1 MIEDLDFETY
11 LYISKDKFQIFVLN
25 KKKLQNLYSQELKI
39 DHQFDFKDLNILLNF
54 LDKNIYKIE
63 KLIGNFIKNI
73 ILIVENE
80 KNLKVNMC
88 VKKKNYE
95 TSLKQKSFGSNLNE
109 LKDLFKKNYQ
119 EQSIMH
125 MCIVNYIFD
134 GKSYSSFNSELINDY
149 FCIEVSFIAI
159 DNKLVFAFNNVLEK
173 YQIKIEK
180 YMCGN
185 YINNFV
191 GNADD
196 EISIIANKL
205 RNGLNINEITFAPK
219 RKENKGFFEKFFQL
233 FS

>member
-25 KKKLQNLYSQELKI
+25 KKKLKNLYSQELKI

-80 KNLKVNMC
+80 KNLKVNMG

-95 TSLKQKSFGSNLNE
+95 TSLKQKSFGSNLSE

-119 EQSIMH
+119 EQTIMH

-134 GKSYSSFNSELINDY
+134 GKRYSSFDSKLINDY

-159 DNKLVFAFNNVLEK
+159 DNKLVFAFDNVLEK
-173 YQIKIEK
+173 YQIKIK
-180 YMCGN
+180 QYMCGN
-185 YINNFV
+185 YINNFI
-191 GNADD
+191 GDTGD

-205 RNGLNINEITFAPK
+205 RNGLNINEITFVPK
-219 RKENKGFFEKFFQL
+219 HKENMGFFEKFFQL

>member
-25 KKKLQNLYSQELKI
+25 KKKLKNLYSQELKI
-39 DHQFDFKDLNILLNF
+39 EHQFDFKDLDILLNF

-80 KNLKVNMC
+80 KNLKINMGI
-88 VKKKNYE
+88 KKSYE
-95 TSLKQKSFGSNLNE
+95 TSLKQKSFSSNLTE

-119 EQSIMH
+119 DQTIMH
-125 MCIVNYIFD
+125 MCIINYIID
-134 GKSYSSFNSELINDY
+134 GKRYSSFDTKLINDY

-159 DNKLVFAFNNVLEK
+159 DNKLVFAFDNVLEK
-173 YQIKIEK
+173 YQIKIK
-180 YMCGN
+180 QYMCGN
-185 YINNFV
+185 YINNFI
-191 GNADD
+191 GDTGD

-205 RNGLNINEITFAPK
+205 RNGLNINEITIVPK
-219 RKENKGFFEKFFQL
+219 HKENKGFFEKFFQL

>member
-25 KKKLQNLYSQELKI
+25 KKKLKNLYSQELKI

-80 KNLKVNMC
+80 KNLKINMGI
-88 VKKKNYE
+88 KKNYE
-95 TSLKQKSFGSNLNE
+95 TSLKQKSFSSNLTE

-119 EQSIMH
+119 DQTIMH
-125 MCIVNYIFD
+125 MCIINYIID
-134 GKSYSSFNSELINDY
+134 GKRYSSFDTKLINDY

-159 DNKLVFAFNNVLEK
+159 DNKLVFAFDNVLEK
-173 YQIKIEK
+173 YQIKIK
-180 YMCGN
+180 QYMCGN
-185 YINNFV
+185 YINNFI
-191 GNADD
+191 GDTGD

-205 RNGLNINEITFAPK
+205 RNGLNINEIIIVPK
-219 RKENKGFFEKFFQL
+219 HKENKGFFEKFFQL

>member
-25 KKKLQNLYSQELKI
+25 KKKLKNLYSQELKI

-80 KNLKVNMC
+80 KNLKINMGI
-88 VKKKNYE
+88 KKSYE
-95 TSLKQKSFGSNLNE
+95 TSLKQKSFSSNLTE

-119 EQSIMH
+119 DQTIMH
-125 MCIVNYIFD
+125 MCIINYIID
-134 GKSYSSFNSELINDY
+134 GKRYSSFDTKLINDY

-159 DNKLVFAFNNVLEK
+159 DNKLVFAFDNVLEK
-173 YQIKIEK
+173 YQIKIK
-180 YMCGN
+180 QYMCGN
-185 YINNFV
+185 YINNFL
-191 GNADD
+191 GDTGD

-205 RNGLNINEITFAPK
+205 RNGLNINEIIIVAK
-219 RKENKGFFEKFFQL
+219 HKENKGFFEKFFQL

>member
-25 KKKLQNLYSQELKI
+25 KKKLKNLYSQELKI

-80 KNLKVNMC
+80 KNLKINMGI
-88 VKKKNYE
+88 KKSYE
-95 TSLKQKSFGSNLNE
+95 TSLKQKSFSSNLTE

-119 EQSIMH
+119 DQTIMH
-125 MCIVNYIFD
+125 MCIINYIID
-134 GKSYSSFNSELINDY
+134 GKRFSSFDTKLINNY

-159 DNKLVFAFNNVLEK
+159 DNKLVFAFDNVLEK
-173 YQIKIEK
+173 YQIKIK
-180 YMCGN
+180 QYMCGN
-185 YINNFV
+185 YINNFI
-191 GNADD
+191 GDTGD

-205 RNGLNINEITFAPK
+205 RNGLNINEITIVPK
-219 RKENKGFFEKFFQL
+219 HKENKGFFEKFFQL

>member
-25 KKKLQNLYSQELKI
+25 KKKLKNLYSQELKI

-80 KNLKVNMC
+80 KNLKINMGI
-88 VKKKNYE
+88 KKSYE
-95 TSLKQKSFGSNLNE
+95 ISLKQKSFSSNLTE

-119 EQSIMH
+119 DQTIMH
-125 MCIVNYIFD
+125 MCIINYIID
-134 GKSYSSFNSELINDY
+134 GKRYSSFDTKLINDY

-159 DNKLVFAFNNVLEK
+159 DNKLVFAFDNVLEK
-173 YQIKIEK
+173 YQIKIKK

-185 YINNFV
+185 YINNFI
-191 GNADD
+191 GDTGD

-205 RNGLNINEITFAPK
+205 RNGLNINEITIVPK
-219 RKENKGFFEKFFQL
+219 HKENKGFFEKFFQL

>member
-25 KKKLQNLYSQELKI
+25 KKKLKNLYSQELKI

-80 KNLKVNMC
+80 KNLKINMGI
-88 VKKKNYE
+88 KKSYE
-95 TSLKQKSFGSNLNE
+95 TSLKQKSFSSNLTE

-119 EQSIMH
+119 DQTIMH
-125 MCIVNYIFD
+125 MCIINYIID
-134 GKSYSSFNSELINDY
+134 GKRYSSFDTKLINDY

-159 DNKLVFAFNNVLEK
+159 DNKLVFALDNVLEK
-173 YQIKIEK
+173 YQIKIK
-180 YMCGN
+180 QYMCGN
-185 YINNFV
+185 YINNFI
-191 GNADD
+191 GDTGD
-196 EISIIANKL
+196 EISIIADKL
-205 RNGLNINEITFAPK
+205 RNGLNINEITIVPK
-219 RKENKGFFEKFFQL
+219 HKENKGFFEKFFQL

>member
-25 KKKLQNLYSQELKI
+25 KKKLKNLYSQELKI
-39 DHQFDFKDLNILLNF
+39 EHQFDFKDLNILLNF

-80 KNLKVNMC
+80 KNLKINMGI
-88 VKKKNYE
+88 KKSYE
-95 TSLKQKSFGSNLNE
+95 TSLKQKSFSSNLTE

-119 EQSIMH
+119 DQTIMH
-125 MCIVNYIFD
+125 MCIINYIID
-134 GKSYSSFNSELINDY
+134 GKRYSSFDTKLINDY

-159 DNKLVFAFNNVLEK
+159 DNKLVFAFDNVLEK
-173 YQIKIEK
+173 YQIKIK
-180 YMCGN
+180 QYMCGN
-185 YINNFV
+185 YINNFI
-191 GNADD
+191 GDTGD

-205 RNGLNINEITFAPK
+205 RNGLNINEITFVPK
-219 RKENKGFFEKFFQL
+219 HKENKGFFEKFFQL

>member
-25 KKKLQNLYSQELKI
+25 KKKLKNLYSQELKI

-80 KNLKVNMC
+80 KNLKINMGI
-88 VKKKNYE
+88 KKSYE
-95 TSLKQKSFGSNLNE
+95 TSLKQKSFSSNLTE

-119 EQSIMH
+119 DQTIMH
-125 MCIVNYIFD
+125 MCIINYTID
-134 GKSYSSFNSELINDY
+134 GKRYSSFDAKLINDY

-159 DNKLVFAFNNVLEK
+159 DNKLVFALDNVLEK
-173 YQIKIEK
+173 YQIKIK
-180 YMCGN
+180 QYMCGN
-185 YINNFV
+185 YINNFI
-191 GNADD
+191 GDTGD

-205 RNGLNINEITFAPK
+205 RNGLNINEITIVPK
-219 RKENKGFFEKFFQL
+219 HKENKGFFEKFFQL

>member
-25 KKKLQNLYSQELKI
+25 KKKLKNLYSQVLKI

-80 KNLKVNMC
+80 KNLKIDVGI
-88 VKKKNYE
+88 KKSYE
-95 TSLKQKSFGSNLNE
+95 TSLRQKSFSSNLTE

-119 EQSIMH
+119 DQTIMH
-125 MCIVNYIFD
+125 MCIINYIID
-134 GKSYSSFNSELINDY
+134 GKRYSSFDTKLINDY

-159 DNKLVFAFNNVLEK
+159 DNKLVFAFDNVLEK
-173 YQIKIEK
+173 YQIKIK
-180 YMCGN
+180 QYMCGN
-185 YINNFV
+185 YINNFI
-191 GNADD
+191 GDTGD

-205 RNGLNINEITFAPK
+205 RNGLNINEITIVPK
-219 RKENKGFFEKFFQL
+219 HKENKGFFEKFFQL

>member
-11 LYISKDKFQIFVLN
+11 LYISKDKLQIFVLN
-25 KKKLQNLYSQELKI
+25 KKKLKNLYSQELKI

-73 ILIVENE
+73 ILIVENK
-80 KNLKVNMC
+80 KNLKINMGI
-88 VKKKNYE
+88 KKSYE
-95 TSLKQKSFGSNLNE
+95 TSLKQKSFSSNLTE

-119 EQSIMH
+119 DQTIMH
-125 MCIVNYIFD
+125 MCIINYIID
-134 GKSYSSFNSELINDY
+134 GKRYSSFDTKLINDY

-159 DNKLVFAFNNVLEK
+159 DNKLVFAFDNVLEK
-173 YQIKIEK
+173 YQIKIK
-180 YMCGN
+180 QYMCGN
-185 YINNFV
+185 YINNFI
-191 GNADD
+191 GDTGD

-205 RNGLNINEITFAPK
+205 RNGLNINEITFVPK
-219 RKENKGFFEKFFQL
+219 HKENKGFFEKFFQL

>member
-25 KKKLQNLYSQELKI
+25 KKKLKNLYSQDLKI

-80 KNLKVNMC
+80 KNLKINMGI
-88 VKKKNYE
+88 KKSYE
-95 TSLKQKSFGSNLNE
+95 TSLNQKSFSSNLTE

-119 EQSIMH
+119 DQTIMH
-125 MCIVNYIFD
+125 MCIINYIID
-134 GKSYSSFNSELINDY
+134 GKRYSSFDTKLINDY

-159 DNKLVFAFNNVLEK
+159 DNKLVFAFDNVLEK
-173 YQIKIEK
+173 YQIKIK
-180 YMCGN
+180 QYMCGN
-185 YINNFV
+185 YINNFI
-191 GNADD
+191 GDTGD

-205 RNGLNINEITFAPK
+205 RNGLNINEITIVPK
-219 RKENKGFFEKFFQL
+219 HKENKGFFEKFFQL

>member
-25 KKKLQNLYSQELKI
+25 KKKLKNLYSQELKI
-39 DHQFDFKDLNILLNF
+39 DHQFDFKDPNVLLNF

-80 KNLKVNMC
+80 KNLKINMGI
-88 VKKKNYE
+88 KKSYE
-95 TSLKQKSFGSNLNE
+95 TSLKQKSFSSNLTE

-119 EQSIMH
+119 DQTIMH
-125 MCIVNYIFD
+125 MCIINYIID
-134 GKSYSSFNSELINDY
+134 GKRYSSFDTKLINEY

-159 DNKLVFAFNNVLEK
+159 DNKLVFAFDNVLEK
-173 YQIKIEK
+173 YQIKIK
-180 YMCGN
+180 QYMCGN
-185 YINNFV
+185 YINNFI
-191 GNADD
+191 GDTGD

-205 RNGLNINEITFAPK
+205 RNGLNINEITIVPK
-219 RKENKGFFEKFFQL
+219 HKENKGFFEKFFQL

>member
-25 KKKLQNLYSQELKI
+25 KKKLKNLYSQELKI

-80 KNLKVNMC
+80 KNLKINIGI
-88 VKKKNYE
+88 KKSYE
-95 TSLKQKSFGSNLNE
+95 TSLKQKSFSSNLTE

-119 EQSIMH
+119 DQKIMH
-125 MCIVNYIFD
+125 MCIINYIID
-134 GKSYSSFNSELINDY
+134 GKRYSSFDNKLINDY

-159 DNKLVFAFNNVLEK
+159 DNKLVFALDNVLEK
-173 YQIKIEK
+173 YQIKIK
-180 YMCGN
+180 QYMCGN
-185 YINNFV
+185 YINNFI
-191 GNADD
+191 GDTGD

-205 RNGLNINEITFAPK
+205 RNGLNINEITIVPK
-219 RKENKGFFEKFFQL
+219 HKENKGFFEKFFQL

>member
-25 KKKLQNLYSQELKI
+25 KKKLKNLYSQELKI
-39 DHQFDFKDLNILLNF
+39 DHRFDFKDLNKLLNF

-80 KNLKVNMC
+80 KNLKINIGI
-88 VKKKNYE
+88 KKSYE
-95 TSLKQKSFGSNLNE
+95 TSLKQKSFSSNLTE

-119 EQSIMH
+119 DQTIMH
-125 MCIVNYIFD
+125 MCIINYIID
-134 GKSYSSFNSELINDY
+134 GKRYSSFDTKLINDY

-159 DNKLVFAFNNVLEK
+159 DNKLVFAFDNVLEK
-173 YQIKIEK
+173 YQIKIK
-180 YMCGN
+180 QYMCGN
-185 YINNFV
+185 YINNFIGDT
-191 GNADD
+191 GN

-205 RNGLNINEITFAPK
+205 RNGLNINEITIVPK
-219 RKENKGFFEKFFQL
+219 HKENKGFFEKFFQL

>member
-25 KKKLQNLYSQELKI
+25 KKKLKNLYSQELKI
-39 DHQFDFKDLNILLNF
+39 DHQFDFKDLNKLLNF

-80 KNLKVNMC
+80 KNLKINMGI
-88 VKKKNYE
+88 KKSYE
-95 TSLKQKSFGSNLNE
+95 TSLKQKSFSSNLTE
-109 LKDLFKKNYQ
+109 LKDLFKINYQ
-119 EQSIMH
+119 NQTIMH
-125 MCIVNYIFD
+125 MCIINYIID
-134 GKSYSSFNSELINDY
+134 GKRYSSFDTKLINDY

-159 DNKLVFAFNNVLEK
+159 DNKLVFAFDNVLEK
-173 YQIKIEK
+173 YQIKIK
-180 YMCGN
+180 QYMCGN
-185 YINNFV
+185 YINNFI
-191 GNADD
+191 GDTGD

-205 RNGLNINEITFAPK
+205 RNGLNINEITIVPK
-219 RKENKGFFEKFFQL
+219 HKENKGFFEKFFQL

>member
-25 KKKLQNLYSQELKI
+25 KKKLKNLYSQELKI

-80 KNLKVNMC
+80 KNLKINIGI
-88 VKKKNYE
+88 KKSYE
-95 TSLKQKSFGSNLNE
+95 TSLKQKSFSSNLTE

-119 EQSIMH
+119 EQTIMH

-134 GKSYSSFNSELINDY
+134 GKRYSSFDSKLINDY

-159 DNKLVFAFNNVLEK
+159 DNKLVFAFDNVLEK
-173 YQIKIEK
+173 YQIKIK
-180 YMCGN
+180 QYMCGN
-185 YINNFV
+185 YINNFI
-191 GNADD
+191 GDAGD

-205 RNGLNINEITFAPK
+205 RNGLNINEITFVPK
-219 RKENKGFFEKFFQL
+219 HKENMGFFEKFFQL

>member
-25 KKKLQNLYSQELKI
+25 KKKLKNLYSQELKI
-39 DHQFDFKDLNILLNF
+39 EHQFDFKDLNILLNF

-80 KNLKVNMC
+80 KNLKINMGI
-88 VKKKNYE
+88 KKSYE
-95 TSLKQKSFGSNLNE
+95 SSLKQKSFSSNLTE

-119 EQSIMH
+119 DQTIMH
-125 MCIVNYIFD
+125 MCIINYIID
-134 GKSYSSFNSELINDY
+134 GKRYSSFDTKLINDY

-159 DNKLVFAFNNVLEK
+159 DNKLVFALDNVLEK
-173 YQIKIEK
+173 YQIKIK
-180 YMCGN
+180 QYMCGN
-185 YINNFV
+185 YINNFI
-191 GNADD
+191 GDTGD

-205 RNGLNINEITFAPK
+205 RNGLNINEITIVPK
-219 RKENKGFFEKFFQL
+219 HKENKGFFEKFFQL

>member
-11 LYISKDKFQIFVLN
+11 LFISKDKFQIFVLN
-25 KKKLQNLYSQELKI
+25 KQKLKNLYSQELKI

-80 KNLKVNMC
+80 KNLKINMGI
-88 VKKKNYE
+88 KKSYE
-95 TSLKQKSFGSNLNE
+95 TSLKQKSFSSNLTE

-119 EQSIMH
+119 DQTIMH
-125 MCIVNYIFD
+125 MCIINYIID
-134 GKSYSSFNSELINDY
+134 GKRYSSFDTKLINDY

-159 DNKLVFAFNNVLEK
+159 DNKLVFAFDNVLEK
-173 YQIKIEK
+173 YQIKIK
-180 YMCGN
+180 QYMCGN
-185 YINNFV
+185 YINNFI
-191 GNADD
+191 GDTGD

-205 RNGLNINEITFAPK
+205 RNGLNINEITIVPK
-219 RKENKGFFEKFFQL
+219 HKENKGFFEKFFQL

>member
-25 KKKLQNLYSQELKI
+25 KKKLKNLYSQELKI

-80 KNLKVNMC
+80 KNLKINMGI
-88 VKKKNYE
+88 KKSYE
-95 TSLKQKSFGSNLNE
+95 TSLKQKNFSSNLTE

-119 EQSIMH
+119 DQTIMH
-125 MCIVNYIFD
+125 MCIINYIID
-134 GKSYSSFNSELINDY
+134 GKRYSSFDTKLINDY

-159 DNKLVFAFNNVLEK
+159 DNKLVFAFDNMLEK
-173 YQIKIEK
+173 YQIKIK
-180 YMCGN
+180 QYMCGN
-185 YINNFV
+185 YINNFIGDT
-191 GNADD
+191 GN

-205 RNGLNINEITFAPK
+205 RNGLNINEITIVPK
-219 RKENKGFFEKFFQL
+219 HKENKGFFEKFFQL

>member
-25 KKKLQNLYSQELKI
+25 KKKLKNLYSQELKI
-39 DHQFDFKDLNILLNF
+39 DHQFDFKDLNILFNF

-80 KNLKVNMC
+80 KNLKINIGI
-88 VKKKNYE
+88 KKNYE
-95 TSLKQKSFGSNLNE
+95 TSRKQKSFSSNLIE

-119 EQSIMH
+119 DQTIMH
-125 MCIVNYIFD
+125 MCIINYIID
-134 GKSYSSFNSELINDY
+134 GKRYSSFDAKLINDY

-159 DNKLVFAFNNVLEK
+159 DNKLVFALDNVLEK
-173 YQIKIEK
+173 YQIKIK
-180 YMCGN
+180 QYMCGN
-185 YINNFV
+185 YINNFI
-191 GNADD
+191 GDTGD

-205 RNGLNINEITFAPK
+205 RNGLNINEITIVPK
-219 RKENKGFFEKFFQL
+219 HKENKGFFEKFFQL

>member
-11 LYISKDKFQIFVLN
+11 LYSSKDKFQIFVLN
-25 KKKLQNLYSQELKI
+25 KKKLKNLYSQELKI

-80 KNLKVNMC
+80 KNLKINMGI
-88 VKKKNYE
+88 KKNYE
-95 TSLKQKSFGSNLNE
+95 TSLKQKSFSSNLTE

-119 EQSIMH
+119 DQTIMH
-125 MCIVNYIFD
+125 MCIINYIID
-134 GKSYSSFNSELINDY
+134 GKRYSSFDTKLINDY

-159 DNKLVFAFNNVLEK
+159 DNKLVFAFDNVLEK
-173 YQIKIEK
+173 YQIKIK
-180 YMCGN
+180 QYMCGN
-185 YINNFV
+185 YINNFI
-191 GNADD
+191 GDTGD

-205 RNGLNINEITFAPK
+205 RNGLNINEITFVPK
-219 RKENKGFFEKFFQL
+219 LKENKGFFEKFFQL

>member
-25 KKKLQNLYSQELKI
+25 KKKLKNLYSQELKI

-73 ILIVENE
+73 ILIIENE
-80 KNLKVNMC
+80 KNLKINMGI
-88 VKKKNYE
+88 KKSYE
-95 TSLKQKSFGSNLNE
+95 TSLKQKSFSSNLTE

-119 EQSIMH
+119 DQTIMH
-125 MCIVNYIFD
+125 MCIINYIID
-134 GKSYSSFNSELINDY
+134 GKRYSSFDTRLINDY

-159 DNKLVFAFNNVLEK
+159 DNKLVFALDNVLEK
-173 YQIKIEK
+173 YQIKIK
-180 YMCGN
+180 QYMCGN
-185 YINNFV
+185 YINNFI
-191 GNADD
+191 GDTGD

-205 RNGLNINEITFAPK
+205 RNGLNINEITIVPK
-219 RKENKGFFEKFFQL
+219 HKENKGFFEKFFQL

>member
-25 KKKLQNLYSQELKI
+25 KKKLKNLYSQELKI

-63 KLIGNFIKNI
+63 KLIGNFIKDI

-80 KNLKVNMC
+80 KNLKINMGI
-88 VKKKNYE
+88 KKNYE
-95 TSLKQKSFGSNLNE
+95 TSLKQKSFSSNLTE

-119 EQSIMH
+119 DQTIMH
-125 MCIVNYIFD
+125 MCIINYIID
-134 GKSYSSFNSELINDY
+134 GKRYSSFDTKLINDY

-159 DNKLVFAFNNVLEK
+159 DNKLVFALDNVLEK
-173 YQIKIEK
+173 YQIKIK
-180 YMCGN
+180 QYMCGN
-185 YINNFV
+185 YINNFI
-191 GNADD
+191 GDTGD

-205 RNGLNINEITFAPK
+205 RNGLNINEITIVPK
-219 RKENKGFFEKFFQL
+219 HKENKGFFEKFFQL

>member
-25 KKKLQNLYSQELKI
+25 KKKLKNLYSQELKI
-39 DHQFDFKDLNILLNF
+39 DHQFDFKDLNKLLNF

-80 KNLKVNMC
+80 KNLKINMGI
-88 VKKKNYE
+88 KKNYE
-95 TSLKQKSFGSNLNE
+95 TSLKQKSFSSNLTE

-119 EQSIMH
+119 DQTIMH
-125 MCIVNYIFD
+125 MCIINYIID
-134 GKSYSSFNSELINDY
+134 GKRYSSFDTKLINDY

-159 DNKLVFAFNNVLEK
+159 DNKLVFALDNVLEK
-173 YQIKIEK
+173 YQIKIKK

-185 YINNFV
+185 YINNFI
-191 GNADD
+191 GDTGD

-205 RNGLNINEITFAPK
+205 RNGLNINEITIVPK
-219 RKENKGFFEKFFQL
+219 HKENKGFFEKFFQL

>member
-25 KKKLQNLYSQELKI
+25 KKKLKNLYSQELKI

-63 KLIGNFIKNI
+63 KLIGNFIKDI

-80 KNLKVNMC
+80 KNLKINMGI
-88 VKKKNYE
+88 KKSYE
-95 TSLKQKSFGSNLNE
+95 TSLKQKSFSSNLTE

-119 EQSIMH
+119 DQTIMH
-125 MCIVNYIFD
+125 MCIINYIID
-134 GKSYSSFNSELINDY
+134 GKRYSSFDTKLINDY

-159 DNKLVFAFNNVLEK
+159 DNKLVFAFDNVLEK
-173 YQIKIEK
+173 YQIKIKK

-185 YINNFV
+185 YINNFI
-191 GNADD
+191 GDTGD

-205 RNGLNINEITFAPK
+205 RNGLNINEITIVPK
-219 RKENKGFFEKFFQL
+219 HKENKGFFEKFFQL

>member
-25 KKKLQNLYSQELKI
+25 KKKLKNLYSQELKI

-80 KNLKVNMC
+80 KNLKINMGI
-88 VKKKNYE
+88 KKSYE
-95 TSLKQKSFGSNLNE
+95 TSLKQKSFSNNLTQ

-119 EQSIMH
+119 DQTIMH
-125 MCIVNYIFD
+125 MCIINYIID
-134 GKSYSSFNSELINDY
+134 GKRYSSFDTKLINDY

-159 DNKLVFAFNNVLEK
+159 DNKLVFALDNVLEK
-173 YQIKIEK
+173 YQIKIK
-180 YMCGN
+180 QYMCGN
-185 YINNFV
+185 YINNFI
-191 GNADD
+191 GDTGD

-205 RNGLNINEITFAPK
+205 RNGLNINEITIVPK
-219 RKENKGFFEKFFQL
+219 HKENKGFFEKFFQL

>member
-25 KKKLQNLYSQELKI
+25 KKKLKNLYSQELKI
-39 DHQFDFKDLNILLNF
+39 EHQFDFKDLNILLNF

-80 KNLKVNMC
+80 KNLKINMGI
-88 VKKKNYE
+88 KKSYE
-95 TSLKQKSFGSNLNE
+95 TSLKQKSFSSNLTQ

-119 EQSIMH
+119 DQTIMH
-125 MCIVNYIFD
+125 MCIINYIID
-134 GKSYSSFNSELINDY
+134 GKRYSSFDTKLINDY

-159 DNKLVFAFNNVLEK
+159 DNKLVFALDNVLEK
-173 YQIKIEK
+173 YQIKIK
-180 YMCGN
+180 QYMCGN
-185 YINNFV
+185 YINNFI
-191 GNADD
+191 GDTGD

-205 RNGLNINEITFAPK
+205 RNGLNINEITIVPK
-219 RKENKGFFEKFFQL
+219 HKENKGFFEKFFQL

>member
-25 KKKLQNLYSQELKI
+25 KKKLKNLYSQELKI
-39 DHQFDFKDLNILLNF
+39 DHQFDFKDLNKLLNF

-80 KNLKVNMC
+80 KNLKINMGI
-88 VKKKNYE
+88 KKNYE
-95 TSLKQKSFGSNLNE
+95 TSLKQKSFSSNLTE

-119 EQSIMH
+119 DQTIMH
-125 MCIVNYIFD
+125 MCIINYIID
-134 GKSYSSFNSELINDY
+134 GKRYSSFDTKLINDY

-159 DNKLVFAFNNVLEK
+159 DNKLVFAFDNVLEK
-173 YQIKIEK
+173 YQIKIK
-180 YMCGN
+180 QYMCGN
-185 YINNFV
+185 YINNFI
-191 GNADD
+191 GDTGD

-205 RNGLNINEITFAPK
+205 RNGLNINEITIVPK
-219 RKENKGFFEKFFQL
+219 HKENKGFFEKFFQL

>member
-25 KKKLQNLYSQELKI
+25 KKKLKNLYSQELKI
-39 DHQFDFKDLNILLNF
+39 DHQFDFMDLNILLNF

-80 KNLKVNMC
+80 KNLKINMGI
-88 VKKKNYE
+88 KKSYE
-95 TSLKQKSFGSNLNE
+95 TSLKQKSFSSNLTE

-119 EQSIMH
+119 DQTIMH
-125 MCIVNYIFD
+125 MCIINYIID
-134 GKSYSSFNSELINDY
+134 GKRYSSFDTKLINDY

-159 DNKLVFAFNNVLEK
+159 DNKLVFALDNVLEK
-173 YQIKIEK
+173 YQIKIK
-180 YMCGN
+180 QYMCGN
-185 YINNFV
+185 YINNFISDT
-191 GNADD
+191 GD

-205 RNGLNINEITFAPK
+205 RNGLNINEITIVPK
-219 RKENKGFFEKFFQL
+219 HKENKGFFEKFFQL

>member
-25 KKKLQNLYSQELKI
+25 KKKLKNLYSQELKI

-80 KNLKVNMC
+80 KNLKIDMGI
-88 VKKKNYE
+88 KKNYQ
-95 TSLKQKSFGSNLNE
+95 TSLKQKSFSSNLTE

-119 EQSIMH
+119 DQTIMH
-125 MCIVNYIFD
+125 MCIINYIID
-134 GKSYSSFNSELINDY
+134 GKRYSSFDTKLINDY

-159 DNKLVFAFNNVLEK
+159 DNKLVFAFDNVLEK
-173 YQIKIEK
+173 YQIKIK
-180 YMCGN
+180 QYMCGN
-185 YINNFV
+185 YINNFI
-191 GNADD
+191 GDTGD

-205 RNGLNINEITFAPK
+205 RNGLNINEITIVPK
-219 RKENKGFFEKFFQL
+219 HKENKGFFEKFFQL

>member
-25 KKKLQNLYSQELKI
+25 KKKLKNLYSQELKI

-63 KLIGNFIKNI
+63 KLIGNFIKDI

-80 KNLKVNMC
+80 KNLKINMGI
-88 VKKKNYE
+88 KKSYE
-95 TSLKQKSFGSNLNE
+95 TSLKQKSFSSNLTE

-119 EQSIMH
+119 DQTIMH
-125 MCIVNYIFD
+125 MCIINYIID
-134 GKSYSSFNSELINDY
+134 GKRYSSFDTKLINDY

-159 DNKLVFAFNNVLEK
+159 DNKLVFALDNVLEK
-173 YQIKIEK
+173 YQIKIK
-180 YMCGN
+180 QYMCGN
-185 YINNFV
+185 YINNFI
-191 GNADD
+191 GDTGD

-205 RNGLNINEITFAPK
+205 RNGLNINEITIVPK
-219 RKENKGFFEKFFQL
+219 HKENKGFFEKFFQL

>member
-25 KKKLQNLYSQELKI
+25 KKKLKNLYSQELKI

-80 KNLKVNMC
+80 KNLKINMGI
-88 VKKKNYE
+88 KKSYE
-95 TSLKQKSFGSNLNE
+95 TSLKQKSFSSNLTE

-119 EQSIMH
+119 DQTIMH
-125 MCIVNYIFD
+125 MCIINYIID
-134 GKSYSSFNSELINDY
+134 GKRYSSFDTRLINDY

-159 DNKLVFAFNNVLEK
+159 DNKLVFAFDNVLEK
-173 YQIKIEK
+173 YQIKIKK

-185 YINNFV
+185 YINNFI
-191 GNADD
+191 GDTGD

-205 RNGLNINEITFAPK
+205 RNGLNINEITIVPK
-219 RKENKGFFEKFFQL
+219 HKENKGFFEKFFQL

>member
-25 KKKLQNLYSQELKI
+25 KKKLKNLYSQELKI

-80 KNLKVNMC
+80 KNLKINMGI
-88 VKKKNYE
+88 KKSYE
-95 TSLKQKSFGSNLNE
+95 TSLKQKSFSSNLTE

-119 EQSIMH
+119 DQTIMH
-125 MCIVNYIFD
+125 MCIINYIIN
-134 GKSYSSFNSELINDY
+134 GKRYSSFDTKLINDF

-159 DNKLVFAFNNVLEK
+159 DNKLVFAFDNVLEK
-173 YQIKIEK
+173 YQIKIKK

-185 YINNFV
+185 YINNFI
-191 GNADD
+191 GDTGD

-205 RNGLNINEITFAPK
+205 RNGLNINEITIVPK
-219 RKENKGFFEKFFQL
+219 HKENKGFFEKFFQL

>member
-25 KKKLQNLYSQELKI
+25 KKKLKNLYSQELKI

-80 KNLKVNMC
+80 KNLKINMGI
-88 VKKKNYE
+88 KKNYE
-95 TSLKQKSFGSNLNE
+95 TSLKQKSFSSNLTE

-119 EQSIMH
+119 DQAIMH
-125 MCIVNYIFD
+125 MCIINYIID
-134 GKSYSSFNSELINDY
+134 GKRYSSFDTKLINDY

-159 DNKLVFAFNNVLEK
+159 DNKLVFAFDNVLEK
-173 YQIKIEK
+173 YQIKIK
-180 YMCGN
+180 QYMCGN
-185 YINNFV
+185 YINNFI
-191 GNADD
+191 GDTGD

-205 RNGLNINEITFAPK
+205 RNGLNINEITIVPK
-219 RKENKGFFEKFFQL
+219 HKENKGFFEKFFQL